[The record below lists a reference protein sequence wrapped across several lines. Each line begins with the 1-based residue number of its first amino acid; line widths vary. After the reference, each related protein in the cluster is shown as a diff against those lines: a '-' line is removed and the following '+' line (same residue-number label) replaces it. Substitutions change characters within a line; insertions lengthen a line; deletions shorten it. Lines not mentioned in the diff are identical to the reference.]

1 MRTSS
6 DHILTSHAG
15 SLPRPDDLIAAWG
28 ANDERALS
36 ETLTASVAGVVRRQK
51 EIGIDV
57 PGDGE
62 FGKPMAQRVNYGS
75 WWRYSWNRL
84 GGLDPDGPSLY
95 EMEPR
100 RSSPGHV
107 VLTSFGDRRDRTQFA
122 AAYNDPESGITTGP
136 RPPAPICTAPIRYA
150 GHDAI
155 KADIANFKKGLEAA
169 GFEEGFMTA
178 VAPASAAR
186 IGNAHYKTEE
196 ELLYACADAMREEY
210 KAILDAGLV
219 LQLDDP
225 AIAELRASSFS
236 STIRRSPKTGT

>member
-15 SLPRPDDLIAAWG
+15 SLPRPDDLIDAWG
-28 ANDERALS
+28 SNDEPA
-36 ETLTASVAGVVRRQK
+36 LTAKLTSSVADVVRRQK

-84 GGLDPDGPSLY
+84 GGLDPHGPSLY

-107 VLTSFGDRRDRTQFA
+107 VLTSFGDRRDRTRFA
-122 AAYNDPESGITTGP
+122 ADYGDPDSGITTGP
-136 RPPAPICTAPIRYA
+136 RPPAPSCVAPIHYA
-150 GHDAI
+150 GPDALQ
-155 KADIANFKKGLEAA
+155 KDIANFKSALQAAGAAA
-169 GFEEGFMTA
+169 GFRTA
-178 VAPASAAR
+178 VAPRNAAR
-186 IGNAHYKTEE
+186 FGTSYYKTE
-196 ELLYACADAMREEY
+196 
-210 KAILDAGLV
+210 
-219 LQLDDP
+219 
-225 AIAELRASSFS
+225 
-236 STIRRSPKTGT
+236 